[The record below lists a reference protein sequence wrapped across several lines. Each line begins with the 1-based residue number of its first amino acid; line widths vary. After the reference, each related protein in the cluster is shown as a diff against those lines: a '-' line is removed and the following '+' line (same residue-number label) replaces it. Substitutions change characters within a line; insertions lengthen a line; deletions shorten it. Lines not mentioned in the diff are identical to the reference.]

1 MPRRGRF
8 RLHRVEIK
16 GKGERRSASFI
27 VAKENAA
34 AKNFHSIGRNAPFI
48 RCDRLG
54 VAESISLDCNTFSKG
69 RASARIPPD
78 SGMFAIGS

>member
-34 AKNFHSIGRNAPFI
+34 AKNFHSIK
-48 RCDRLG
+48 RL
-54 VAESISLDCNTFSKG
+54 L
-69 RASARIPPD
+69 
-78 SGMFAIGS
+78 